1 MELPTGSFFLALRQT
16 SYFYVMNGKSWLRKH
31 WLNILLTGFI
41 LLMLF
46 YPPAKVFM
54 LQRLMDTGVFNTSA
68 NTKRE
73 KTAPLV
79 FKNIQGE
86 LISTESLKGK
96 IVFINFWATWCPPC
110 LAELPSIQNLH
121 NRFKND
127 DRVVFMMVDVDHKIN
142 ESTTFLLKRSFDLP
156 VYSPGNIP
164 DQAVYD
170 GTLPTTLILNKE
182 GKALLHH
189 SGIGRY
195 DTPSIIQL
203 LENELNQ

>member
-1 MELPTGSFFLALRQT
+1 MSVLPWQRWYGWKDLLTEGLAHGCWFQILGDILEELVGDALKGMR
-16 SYFYVMNGKSWLRKH
+16 SEELRK
-31 WLNILLTGFI
+31 
-41 LLMLF
+41 
-46 YPPAKVFM
+46 
-54 LQRLMDTGVFNTSA
+54 
-68 NTKRE
+68 
-73 KTAPLV
+73 PLH
-79 FKNIQGE
+79 
-86 LISTESLKGK
+86 L
-96 IVFINFWATWCPPC
+96 INFWATWCPPC

-170 GTLPTTLILNKE
+170 GTLPTTLILDKE